1 MRQKC
6 IAFLLLL
13 SLVAAALTGGA
24 LAEDDPVESFARSL
38 GNFETEIQVPV
49 RDFDALMQ
57 ETFNRY
63 PELFLYY
70 GGCSYLSVPEGL
82 ELEVQYQNTD
92 VPREEIRV
100 VDSDDK
106 LMAAM
111 GLCLGPKLIVLA
123 FFIGCVSA
131 AVVSLVLMAAKKVG
145 RRSLIPLGPFLA
157 LGSAAAAFWGDGLIS
172 WYLTLF

>member
-1 MRQKC
+1 MKRKC

-13 SLVAAALTGGA
+13 SLTAAALTGGA
-24 LAEDDPVESFARSL
+24 LAAEDPVDQFAQAL

-57 ETFNRY
+57 ETFQRY

-70 GGCSYLSVPEGL
+70 GGCTYLSVPEGL

-92 VPREEIRV
+92 VPRDQIRV

-106 LMAAM
+106 LMAA
-111 GLCLGPKLIVLA
+111 ILA
-123 FFIGCVSA
+123 AI
-131 AVVSLVLMAAKKVG
+131 
-145 RRSLIPLGPFLA
+145 
-157 LGSAAAAFWGDGLIS
+157 
-172 WYLTLF
+172 